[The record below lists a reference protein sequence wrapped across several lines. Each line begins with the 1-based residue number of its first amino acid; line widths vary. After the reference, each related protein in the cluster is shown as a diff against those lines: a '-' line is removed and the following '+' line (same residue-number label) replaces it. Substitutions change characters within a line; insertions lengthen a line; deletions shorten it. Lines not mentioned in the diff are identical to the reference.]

1 MLQFM
6 GSQKDFH
13 WTGENRDSSLGGHK
27 PNLKYTKSQRHRT
40 VTPQETEPKLPAS
53 DGSPL
58 ESRSAGDDH
67 RDRSRGGS
75 SCLGRCPL
83 AQTLLEVAINSII
96 ESVDPRAGS
105 PQDKKTTRVGV

>member
-1 MLQFM
+1 M
-6 GSQKDFH
+6 
-13 WTGENRDSSLGGHK
+13 
-27 PNLKYTKSQRHRT
+27 
-40 VTPQETEPKLPAS
+40 TPQETEPKLPAS